1 MTKKTLY
8 ALVTCSM
15 DHSRSDLAVKV
26 VKNLVEEN
34 KRVNFASDLL
44 VFDNCSKYI
53 SHLEL
58 LPKDTII
65 VRANKNIGYW
75 SAINWILKNYLH
87 FLKREYSYIY
97 LIESDLI
104 HYNIGALSECEKFL
118 DKHPEVGGV
127 RTQKFRVR
135 FRILFDKK
143 YHFLPFVFRNSL
155 VKQVNPFTNER
166 VWFHKVPDFNNIYKS
181 NFHAKL
187 TSLNRI
193 DTMKKVFSQLE
204 EMSQISELDFM
215 KLYFKLK
222 PINSVL
228 DKGIFYQLSSM
239 FTNHLSGSWTSDLI
253 LARAN
258 YKNTRNDQIVKF
270 GFSVNKFT
278 K

>member
-1 MTKKTLY
+1 MTNKTLY

-15 DHSRSDLAVKV
+15 DYSRSDLAVKV

-44 VFDNCSKYI
+44 VFDNCSKFI

-58 LPKDTII
+58 LPNETKI
-65 VRANKNIGYW
+65 VRADKNIGYW
-75 SAINWILKNYLH
+75 SAINWILKNYAHLYA
-87 FLKREYSYIY
+87 REYRYIY

-104 HYNIGALSECEKFL
+104 HYNIGALSECERFL
-118 DKHPEVGGV
+118 DEYPEVGGV

-135 FRILFDKK
+135 FRMLFDKK

-155 VKQVNPFTNER
+155 VQQVNPFTNER
-166 VWFHKVPDFNNIYKS
+166 VWFHKVPYFNNIYKS

-187 TSLNRI
+187 PALNRI

-204 EMSQISELDFM
+204 EMGKISELDFM
-215 KLYFKLK
+215 KLYFKFK

-239 FTNHLSGSWTSDLI
+239 STNHLSGSWTSDFL
-253 LARAN
+253 LATAN
-258 YKNTRNDQIVKF
+258 YKKTRNDQIVKF
-270 GFSVNKFT
+270 GFSVDTFT